1 MTAADVIMLILLSC
15 VVLFNSAIFLSV
27 VCIMGKIVWDFLN
40 DR

>member
-15 VVLFNSAIFLSV
+15 VVLFLSAICLSV
-27 VCIMGKIVWDFLN
+27 VCVMGKLVWDFLN